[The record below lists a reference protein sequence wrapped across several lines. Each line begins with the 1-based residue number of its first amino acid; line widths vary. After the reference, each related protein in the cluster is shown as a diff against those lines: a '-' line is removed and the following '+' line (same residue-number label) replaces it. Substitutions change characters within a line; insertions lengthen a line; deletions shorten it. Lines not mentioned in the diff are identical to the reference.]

1 MKIDCISDLHGHF
14 PELEGGDLL
23 IVAGDLTRSDKIP
36 EYELLIYWIEK
47 QDYKKIIIVSGNHD
61 NNLQKYSMTED
72 FPENVEYLCD
82 DGTEFDDLK
91 IWGSPWVKYFIG
103 MNPHCAAFTCQ
114 TEAELSA
121 KWEMIPKDTD
131 ILVTHSPPFRVL
143 DENRYGIECGSP
155 TLRWRLDEIKPK
167 LHVFGH
173 IHECGGQKI
182 YYKHQMQENCS
193 STICVNAAL
202 VDEYYREAMKH
213 VRVIL

>member
-1 MKIDCISDLHGHF
+1 MIIDCISDLHGYF
-14 PELEGGDLL
+14 PTLEGGDLL
-23 IVAGDLTRSDKIP
+23 VVAGDLT
-36 EYELLIYWIEK
+36 K
-47 QDYKKIIIVSGNHD
+47 QDTVNDWEAFFLWLDNQKYTKKVFVSGNHD
-61 NNLQKYSMTED
+61 NQSMSQFD
-72 FPENVEYLCD
+72 WDDAEYLSD
-82 DGTEFDDLK
+82 SGTEFKGLK

-103 MNPHCAAFTCQ
+103 MNPYCAAFTCQ

-131 ILVTHSPPFRVL
+131 ILVTHSPPFRIL

-193 STICVNAAL
+193 STICVNASV
-202 VDEYYREAMKH
+202 VDEYYREAMKP

>member
-1 MKIDCISDLHGHF
+1 MIIDCISDLHGYY
-14 PELEGGDLL
+14 PTLEGGDLL
-23 IVAGDLTRSDKIP
+23 VVAGDLT
-36 EYELLIYWIEK
+36 K
-47 QDYKKIIIVSGNHD
+47 QDTVNDWEAFFLWLDNQKYTKKVFVTGNHD
-61 NNLQKYSMTED
+61 NQSMSQFD
-72 FPENVEYLCD
+72 WDDAEYLSD
-82 DGTEFDDLK
+82 SGTEFEGLK
-91 IWGSPWVKYFIG
+91 IWGSPWTKSFIG
-103 MNPHCAAFTCQ
+103 MNPHCKAFTLD
-114 TEAELSA
+114 TEEQLAE
-121 KWEMIPKDTD
+121 KWALIPDDTD

-202 VDEYYREAMKH
+202 VDEYYREASKPM
-213 VRVIL
+213 RVIL